1 MLTTNDAL
9 LESLTAINDAFH
21 SGVRTGVAACLN
33 CKRLEAENR
42 ELKDHVKH
50 LEDSLAV
57 ALGEKMGLDPETEQ
71 RERESEQAQVMADH
85 RREVSEDP
93 PQRVPIIGPV
103 KS

>member
-1 MLTTNDAL
+1 MATNNLILD
-9 LESLTAINDAFH
+9 SLTAINDAYNAGLRA
-21 SGVRTGVAACLN
+21 SEPASCSE
-33 CKRLEAENR
+33 CSRLRRENAT
-42 ELKDHVKH
+42 LKDHVKH